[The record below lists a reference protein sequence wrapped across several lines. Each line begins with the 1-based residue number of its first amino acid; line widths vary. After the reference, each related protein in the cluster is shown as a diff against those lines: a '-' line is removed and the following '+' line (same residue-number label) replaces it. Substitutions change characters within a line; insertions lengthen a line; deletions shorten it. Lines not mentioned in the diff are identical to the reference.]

1 MRRLFKVLTFI
12 FLIADL
18 VVFIPIVAIMYL
30 AVNGGLDLSAAE
42 GNLDLSA
49 FINEQYL
56 TYSII
61 VTAGVTGLTI
71 IFMILWIIFYN
82 VGYYVNRSTN
92 RGAKKACFIIGIIS
106 MAIGVLT
113 AVANFPNY
121 TKGELMLL
129 YIAAGFFGTGLV
141 VFILSFIIRKQDET
155 PLIKQYPRLY
165 MKDEVCFYSY
175 PKDMPKYLS
184 LLMSEGYDTL
194 LVAEAKGEK
203 FFVMLTTSLSPKEL
217 KKQYKAGV
225 TLNGPYVAD
234 TYNESE
240 FYYKELETKKSEP
253 YKVKKTFRGK
263 CSTIETTTNS
273 NGTKTKKNILKE
285 WDDGAYYEIRVKV
298 SGRYV
303 LTHNG
308 EVMKDIEDRK
318 IIYNSSG
325 EERVIGKEGI
335 FKEDISENGVY
346 SYHPHGYHAV
356 NYTRP
361 YALCYEETKT
371 IGYNNEEFPAVSY
384 CYCTKIKPQDNW
396 ENVGSWCNEQEF
408 FLLSRES
415 IYANFFNDGA
425 YYENNVITGRIMQ
438 EFKMPSTGEKVN
450 ITKPNCMFVAF
461 VHLLDGHYYV
471 IFASHGQSF
480 GHRKHAKYFQKACEE
495 MEALREENK
504 AKKGDVS
511 FLLNHNENDG
521 ISWIVRTDDDYI
533 HKNFSYAFAKKLAEE
548 SFNYEFPKTL
558 IDYIT
563 KPLKDAREIQFVKE
577 LIKKSFPF
585 LKY

>member
-18 VVFIPIVAIMYL
+18 VVFIPLVAIMYL
-30 AVNGGLDLSAAE
+30 AVNGGLDLSTAE
-42 GNLDLSA
+42 GNLDLST

-61 VTAGVTGLTI
+61 VAAGVAGLTI
-71 IFMILWIIFYN
+71 IFMILWIVFYN

-92 RGAKKACFIIGIIS
+92 RGAKKACLIIGIIS

-113 AVANFPNY
+113 AVANIPNY
-121 TKGELMLL
+121 AKGELMLL
-129 YIAAGFFGTGLV
+129 YIAVGFFGVGLV
-141 VFILSFIIRKQDET
+141 VFILSFIIRTQDET
-155 PLIKQYPRLY
+155 PLIKEYPRVY
-165 MKDEVCFYSY
+165 VKDEVCFYSY

-217 KKQYKAGV
+217 KKQYKARV
-225 TLNGPYVAD
+225 TLNAPYVAD

-240 FYYKELETKKSEP
+240 FYYKELETKNSEP
-253 YKVKKTFRGK
+253 YKVKKTFKGK
-263 CSTIETTTNS
+263 CSMIETTTNS
-273 NGTKTKKNILKE
+273 NGTKTKKNVLKE

-298 SGRYV
+298 SGKYV

-308 EVMKDIEDRK
+308 EVMKDIEDRT
-318 IIYNSSG
+318 ISYNSSG

-335 FKEDISENGVY
+335 FVEHVSENGIH
-346 SYHPHGYHAV
+346 SYHPHGYYAV

-361 YALCYEETKT
+361 YALFQEETKIT
-371 IGYNNEEFPAVSY
+371 GYNNEEFPAVSY
-384 CYCTKIKPQDNW
+384 CYCTKLKPQDNW

-408 FLLSRES
+408 FLLARES
-415 IYANFFNDGA
+415 IYVNFLIDGA
-425 YYENNVITGRIMQ
+425 YYENDVIIGKIMH
-438 EFKMPSTGEKVN
+438 EIKLPSGVKGN
-450 ITKPNCMFVAF
+450 IRKSNCLFVAF

-471 IFASHGQSF
+471 IFANHGQSF

-495 MEALREENK
+495 MEALREKNK
-504 AKKGDVS
+504 AKKGNVS
-511 FLLNHNENDG
+511 FMLNPNENDG

-533 HKNFSYAFAKKLAEE
+533 HKNFSYAFVKKLAEE

-558 IDYIT
+558 VDYIT
-563 KPLKDAREIQFVKE
+563 KPLKDAREIKFVKD
-577 LIKKSFPF
+577 LINKSFPF